1 MNLNAPEEL
10 RAFATKIPKV
20 ELHLHLEGAIPLET
34 LLAFVRRAGTE
45 PDVRTV
51 DELRARLTYPDFQG
65 FLDTW
70 VWKNTFITAVDDFRV
85 MAYEALRDVGAEN
98 VPYVEMHY
106 SPGDYRDRGFTVDD
120 VTGAVLAGAAR
131 ARDDF
136 GIRCALILDLLWGAT
151 VEEAWGWMEEATPYL
166 GRGVVAVGL
175 GGSEGKSPA
184 RAYAELYREARRR
197 GFRLTAHAGEALGPA
212 SVRAVIDELDVE
224 RIGHGVR
231 ASEDPA
237 LLEVLR
243 ERGLPLEV
251 CVTSNVMTGVYPS
264 AAAHPIRSL
273 FEQGLTVTVNADD
286 PTMFHTTLSDEY
298 AVLLRD
304 LGFAPADLR
313 TLSLN
318 GVDASFLPDAE
329 KSVLRAEF
337 EEEWDALLKEY
348 T

>member
-1 MNLNAPEEL
+1 MERLSPEEL
-10 RAFATKIPKV
+10 KGFARRLPKV
-20 ELHLHLEGAIPLET
+20 ELHLHLEGAIPLPT
-34 LLAFVRRAGTE
+34 LLAFIRRAGTE

-51 DELRARLTYPDFQG
+51 DELRARLAYPDFQG

-70 VWKNTFITAVDDFRV
+70 VWKNTFITEVEDFEG
-85 MAYEALRDVGAEN
+85 MAYDALADLHAQN

-136 GIRCALILDLLWGAT
+136 GIRCALIADLLWGAHL
-151 VEEAWGWMEEATPYL
+151 EGSWQWMEEATPYL
-166 GRGVVAVGL
+166 GRGVVAVGM

-184 RAYAELYREARRR
+184 RAYAELFAEARRR
-197 GFRLTAHAGEALGPA
+197 GFRLTAHAGEALGPE
-212 SVRAVIDELDVE
+212 SVRAVVEELEVE

-231 ASEDPA
+231 AVEDPA
-237 LLEVLR
+237 LVELLR
-243 ERGLPLEV
+243 ERRIPLEV
-251 CVTSNVMTGVYPS
+251 CVTSNVKTGVYPS

-273 FEQGLTVTVNADD
+273 FEQGLLITVNSDD

-298 AVLLRD
+298 AVLARD
-304 LGFAPADLR
+304 LGFAPAELR

-318 GVDASFLPDAE
+318 GVDASFLPEAE
-329 KSVLRAEF
+329 KAALRATF
-337 EEEWDALLKEY
+337 EGEWDALLKEY
-348 T
+348 R

>member
-1 MNLNAPEEL
+1 MNLNGAEEL
-10 RAFATKIPKV
+10 RAFARKIPKV
-20 ELHLHLEGAIPLET
+20 ELHLHLEGAIPLPT

-45 PDVRTV
+45 PGIRTV
-51 DELRARLTYPDFQG
+51 DELRARLAYPDFQG

-70 VWKNTFITAVDDFRV
+70 VWKNSFITAAEDFEG
-85 MAYEALRDVGAEN
+85 MAYAALADLYAQN

-136 GIRCALILDLLWGAT
+136 GVRCALIADLLWGAN
-151 VEEAWGWMEEATPYL
+151 VEESWRWMEEATPYL
-166 GRGVVAVGL
+166 GRGVVAVGM

-184 RAYAELYREARRR
+184 RAYAELFREARRR
-197 GFRLTAHAGEALGPA
+197 GFRLTAHAGEALGPE

-231 ASEDPA
+231 AVEDPA
-237 LLEVLR
+237 LLELLK
-243 ERGLPLEV
+243 ERRIPLEV
-251 CVTSNVMTGVYPS
+251 CVTSNVKTGVYPS
-264 AAAHPIRSL
+264 TAAHPIRKL
-273 FEQGLTVTVNADD
+273 YEHGLVVTVNADD

-298 AVLLRD
+298 LILLRD

-318 GVDASFLPDAE
+318 GVEASFLPEAE
-329 KSVLRAEF
+329 KAALRAAF
-337 EEEWDALLKEY
+337 EAEWDTLLNECA
-348 T
+348 

>member
-1 MNLNAPEEL
+1 MTLDDAQTL
-10 RAFATKIPKV
+10 REFALKIPKV
-20 ELHLHLEGAIPLET
+20 ELHLHLEGAIPLPT
-34 LLAFVRRAGTE
+34 LLAFIRRAGTE

-51 DELRARLTYPDFQG
+51 DELRARLAYPDFQG

-70 VWKNTFITAVDDFRV
+70 VWKNTFITEVEDFEG
-85 MAYEALRDVGAEN
+85 MAYDALADLHAQN

-136 GIRCALILDLLWGAT
+136 GIRCALIADLLWGAYL
-151 VEEAWGWMEEATPYL
+151 EGSWQWMEEATPYL
-166 GRGVVAVGL
+166 GRGVVAVGM
-175 GGSEGKSPA
+175 GGCEGKSPA
-184 RAYAELYREARRR
+184 RAYAELFGEARRR
-197 GFRLTAHAGEALGPA
+197 GFRLTAHAGEALGPE

-237 LLEVLR
+237 LVELLR
-243 ERGLPLEV
+243 ERRIPLEV
-251 CVTSNVMTGVYPS
+251 CVTSNVKTGVYPS
-264 AAAHPIRSL
+264 AAAHPVRSL
-273 FEQGLTVTVNADD
+273 VEAGVTVTVNSDD

-298 AVLLRD
+298 ALLARD

-313 TLSLN
+313 ALSLN
-318 GVDASFLPDAE
+318 GVEASFLPEEE
-329 KSVLRAEF
+329 KAALRATF
-337 EEEWDALLKEY
+337 EEEWAALLKEY
-348 T
+348 A